1 MTTTILTLHLAL
13 AATYIVTAATVG
25 LASIKRKAL
34 PRTMSVA
41 YASFGAIIGT
51 GAVLIILS
59 PKAIAQF
66 CVSALA
72 ATAFGL
78 AVSYAY
84 RRRVITFH
92 ATENALY

>member
-1 MTTTILTLHLAL
+1 MVTTILTLHLAL
-13 AATYIVTAATVG
+13 AAIYILTVATVG

-34 PRTMSVA
+34 PRIMRAA

-51 GAVLIILS
+51 GAVLVILS

-66 CVSALA
+66 CVSALV

-78 AVSYAY
+78 AVSYIY
-84 RRRVITFH
+84 KRRVIAFH